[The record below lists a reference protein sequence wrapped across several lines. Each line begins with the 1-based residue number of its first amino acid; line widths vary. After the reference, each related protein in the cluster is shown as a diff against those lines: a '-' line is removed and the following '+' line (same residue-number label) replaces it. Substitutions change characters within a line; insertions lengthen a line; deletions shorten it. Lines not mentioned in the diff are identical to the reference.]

1 MKKAV
6 ICMLFCLCAVLIFVF
21 TSTKTIVETDTVRI
35 EQNWLH
41 FAVYDR
47 LEGKVYNLAV
57 RRRKRSEA
65 QIKPSVLVLTDTIRI
80 DSIRKGF
87 QVISNGRVYQIT
99 RKKGVF

>member
-1 MKKAV
+1 MV
-6 ICMLFCLCAVLIFVF
+6 FCLCVVLVFVF

-35 EQNWLH
+35 DQNWLH

-65 QIKPSVLVLTDTIRI
+65 QIKPYVLIQTDTIRI
-80 DSIRKGF
+80 DSIRNGF
-87 QVISNGRVYQIT
+87 QVVSNGRVYQIT

>member
-6 ICMLFCLCAVLIFVF
+6 VCILLCLCAVLIVVF
-21 TSTKTIVETDTVRI
+21 SSTKTIVETDTVRI

-47 LEGKVYNLAV
+47 LDGKVYNLAV
-57 RRRKRSEA
+57 RHRRRSDR

-80 DSIRKGF
+80 DSIRNGF
-87 QVISNGRVYQIT
+87 QVVSNGRVYQIT